1 MSPEYES
8 SWEHLSNEERR
19 KKIAAHISAMRIGHR
34 ILEESH
40 AQQEAIQDFEARPYQ
55 LDAFNALWTAR
66 RDGADRGLIHLATGL
81 GKTSVAVVDYAAFRQ
96 EEVEKTGQEPRA
108 LFGALFTFFK
118 KPPPQ
123 AKDVYV
129 V

>member
-66 RDGADRGLIHLATGL
+66 RDGAERMQEQKET
-81 GKTSVAVVDYAAFRQ
+81 RQ
-96 EEVEKTGQEPRA
+96 PQER
-108 LFGALFTFFK
+108 
-118 KPPPQ
+118 Q
-123 AKDVYV
+123 ARCQGNQILT
-129 V
+129 